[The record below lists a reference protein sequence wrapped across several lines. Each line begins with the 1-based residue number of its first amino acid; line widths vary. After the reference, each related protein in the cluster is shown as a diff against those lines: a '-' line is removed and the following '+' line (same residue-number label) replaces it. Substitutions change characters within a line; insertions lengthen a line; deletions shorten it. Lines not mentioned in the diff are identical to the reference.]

1 MFSNSGTPSHNP
13 PCEELEDASEL
24 EELSSAE
31 LEEDSSDELDSS
43 DEEDELGSAEE
54 LERGGSSS
62 QAPRSVQGCQ
72 DWVNDEGGAITAS
85 AAAQRWPF
93 STHSSP
99 VP

>member
-1 MFSNSGTPSHNP
+1 MFSNSGTPSQSP
-13 PCEELEDASEL
+13 PSAEELEDASEL

-31 LEEDSSDELDSS
+31 LEEDSS

-72 DWVNDEGGAITAS
+72 DWVNDEGGAITDS